1 MSNIASIRTGM
12 KLEIDGELFEVASFQ
27 HVNPGKGQAFVR
39 AKVKNLKTGQLL
51 EKTFKQGD
59 NLVTPDTEEKEMQY
73 LYHDDQ
79 GYHFMDNE
87 SYDQTFLPDDRIGD
101 MAKFMQENTNVEFLY
116 HKGEVIDVQLPNF
129 VELEVAETEPGFK
142 GDTSSG
148 GTKPA
153 TLETGAV
160 LQVPLFIKIG
170 ERLKIDTR
178 TGKYIERAK

>member
-12 KLEIDGELFEVASFQ
+12 KLELDGELFEVVSFQ

-39 AKVKNLKTGQLL
+39 AKVKNMKTGQVL

-59 NLVTPDTEEKEMQY
+59 NLVQPDFEERRMQY
-73 LYHDDQ
+73 LYHDES

-87 SYDQTFLPDDRIGD
+87 SYEQTFLPDEKIGD
-101 MAKFMQENTNVEFLY
+101 MAKFMQENTNVSCLY
-116 HKGEVIDVQLPNF
+116 YKGEVIDVQLPIF
-129 VELEVAETEPGFK
+129 VELEVIETDPGFK
-142 GDTSSG
+142 GDTASG

-153 TLETGAV
+153 TLETGATV
-160 LQVPLFIKIG
+160 QVPLFIKVG
-170 ERLKIDTR
+170 DQLKLDTR